1 MKITDD
7 KLTELLEGM
16 SLEEPSMSFTR
27 NVMDQVN
34 LEIPPV
40 SIKTKVDRRIIIGL
54 ASTFIISMVLV
65 VSYAIL
71 NSTLTFEL
79 PQLKMET
86 NFDKDVSSMIV
97 KVFLFVDLVIGLL
110 YFEEKRHKKTR
121 MFKSGFLFYKSLFNS
136 NWQCY
141 RNGIP
146 SNV

>member
-110 YFEEKRHKKTR
+110 YFDSFLRRKKA
-121 MFKSGFLFYKSLFNS
+121 
-136 NWQCY
+136 
-141 RNGIP
+141 
-146 SNV
+146 